1 MEKTSIFSV
10 LCAIVSTNFL
20 SLMELSWL
28 TRTNES
34 TNFSIQSDVYS
45 FGVFLVEL
53 VSGRSVASDQSIIQ
67 WVNVSLPDACPFF
80 SNNSHIYPFLG
91 AWLLKFR
98 PTLFVPIL
106 MCRYRTF
113 RNQVISLQSLI
124 IE

>member
-1 MEKTSIFSV
+1 
-10 LCAIVSTNFL
+10 
-20 SLMELSWL
+20 MELSWL

-80 SNNSHIYPFLG
+80 QI
-91 AWLLKFR
+91 
-98 PTLFVPIL
+98 I
-106 MCRYRTF
+106 RTF
-113 RNQVISLQSLI
+113 IPF
-124 IE
+124 